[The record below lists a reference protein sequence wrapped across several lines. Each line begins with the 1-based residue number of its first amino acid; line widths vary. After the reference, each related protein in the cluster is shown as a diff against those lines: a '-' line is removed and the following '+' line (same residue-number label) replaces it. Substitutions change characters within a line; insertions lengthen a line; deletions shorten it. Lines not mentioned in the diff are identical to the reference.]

1 MAAVN
6 HERVS
11 VLVQRDDVETILQ
24 AGLVIDGGDDPG
36 GSSDF
41 DVTSSR
47 RGRRRVID
55 SHRQHASTMK
65 LGDPPQRM
73 LADT

>member
-41 DVTSSR
+41 DVTSSTWKAA
-47 RGRRRVID
+47 GRRIPPPTRVD
-55 SHRQHASTMK
+55 DEAGGPSAANA
-65 LGDPPQRM
+65 G
-73 LADT
+73 